1 MTDSLVTKHERTR
14 KKYNF
19 YMDVRKKIIT
29 LMVICA
35 IGCTLAGIV
44 VAVKHS
50 LGLGF
55 VIWTLTL
62 FSFIIPMYIIERIWV
77 MVNHKTRMD
86 YIDGL

>member
-1 MTDSLVTKHERTR
+1 MTDSMATKHERTR

-19 YMDVRKKIIT
+19 YMDVRKKLIT

-50 LGLGF
+50 LAMGL
-55 VIWTLTL
+55 VIWTVTL
-62 FSFIIPMYIIERIWV
+62 FSFIVPMAIIERIWV

-86 YIDGL
+86 FIDGL